1 LSVVSHNFFME
12 IIYQVLIVIAV
23 LCALTPF
30 VRLLKNYFS
39 VKTFVIEET
48 EEEDIENN
56 DVQVFRIE
64 EGNDEN
70 SYQDPEDD
78 GVKS

>member
-1 LSVVSHNFFME
+1 ME

-23 LCALTPF
+23 LCVLTPF
-30 VRLLKNYFS
+30 VRLLKNHFS

-70 SYQDPEDD
+70 SYQDPEDES
-78 GVKS
+78 VKS

>member
-1 LSVVSHNFFME
+1 ME